1 MIGILLAPLPAVITV
16 LLIAAAIIPWGGPP
30 WAEMA
35 VILLPLG
42 GIYFWSVR
50 RPHLMPAVLV
60 FALGL
65 VLDVLTHGPFGIWA
79 GAALLVALLGRYAR
93 RARPQPGWTARTL
106 HFVVTMALATAM
118 VAALESGF
126 AWRPM
131 PIFIYAQALVA
142 ASLAYPVLAFVLS
155 LLEPLWPAGEGR
167 ALFMRGD

>member
-1 MIGILLAPLPAVITV
+1 MIGMMLAPLPAVITA
-16 LLIAAAIIPWGGPP
+16 LLIAAAIIPWGGPA

-60 FALGL
+60 FVLGL

-79 GAALLVALLGRYAR
+79 GAALVVALVGRTAR
-93 RARPQPGWTARTL
+93 RARPELGMTARTL
-106 HFVVTMALATAM
+106 SFVASMALATAM
-118 VAALESGF
+118 VAALETGF
-126 AWRPM
+126 AWRAM
-131 PIFIYAQALVA
+131 PVLIYVQALVA
-142 ASLAYPVLAFVLS
+142 AVLAYPLLAFVLS

-167 ALFMRGD
+167 PLFMRGD